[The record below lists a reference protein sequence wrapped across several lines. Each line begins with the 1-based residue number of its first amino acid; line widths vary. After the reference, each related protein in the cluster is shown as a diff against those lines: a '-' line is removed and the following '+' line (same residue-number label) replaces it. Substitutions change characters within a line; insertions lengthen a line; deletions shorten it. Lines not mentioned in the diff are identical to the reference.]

1 MIQGMAIFE
10 AILPFLQTDVFNMQ
24 FSLKKRPLKIN
35 MIGGVSVPFMLYDSL
50 FSPNNFKP
58 RVKMRKNYHVIK
70 EQKLEKEAVLMSRYH
85 HIQVLSSVR
94 CGQ

>member
-10 AILPFLQTDVFNMQ
+10 AVLPFLQTDVFNMQ

-35 MIGGVSVPFMLYDSL
+35 MMRGVSVPFMLYDSL

-58 RVKMRKNYHVIK
+58 RVNVRKNYILLLRNK
-70 EQKLEKEAVLMSRYH
+70 N
-85 HIQVLSSVR
+85 
-94 CGQ
+94 

>member
-1 MIQGMAIFE
+1 MM
-10 AILPFLQTDVFNMQ
+10 
-24 FSLKKRPLKIN
+24 
-35 MIGGVSVPFMLYDSL
+35 GGVSVPFMLYDSL

-58 RVKMRKNYHVIK
+58 RVNMRKNYPVIK
-70 EQKLEKEAVLMSRYH
+70 EQKLEKEVVLMLRYH